1 MQVKAT
7 CNYGRWA
14 LEMYC
19 GQKDVEELLIEG
31 VLALQQTADTEG
43 MRACFY
49 EDAPD
54 YLKAAKAT
62 FEATTFAKGSRESAT
77 VYITVPLSMGEVTI
91 LTGYGDNPTEA

>member
-19 GQKDVEELLIEG
+19 GDEDAEDLLIEG
-31 VLALQQTADTEG
+31 ALALEQTANTEG

-62 FEATTFAKGSRESAT
+62 FEATTFAKDSRESAT
-77 VYITVPLSMGEVTI
+77 VYLTVPLSSGEVII